1 MDHHKSE
8 NEQGHHD
15 PETEEDT
22 VSGGPADP
30 PGDDTPPENPSG
42 G

>member
-1 MDHHKSE
+1 MDHHK